1 MKREISFSLIA
12 ILLSCLI
19 GFILIFC
26 AYSIPVTKIRINA
39 NESLP
44 ILIEE
49 NEIFTWTTELT
60 GSGIDNFTTAIML
73 NNASFLGR
81 DSIIYDAIMNPRI
94 QHPVSNK
101 LIDLYYNLNQQ
112 TLDDSP
118 IIDYPRYWH
127 GYLIILKP
135 LLLVLNLKEIR
146 ILNYILQTILLIM
159 CLYLI
164 TKRLNIKYALAFL
177 TSIIYLNPISLGMCL
192 QFTSTYYIMLITTIL
207 LLFSNKQTNCYKLF
221 LFSGIATAYFDL
233 LSAPLIT
240 LGFPLIIYLNLYNQK
255 LSKNFINIIKNST
268 FWSIGYAL
276 MWISKWII
284 ATIITKQNI
293 LLDGFNNSLY
303 RIKGNGFIESGIPD
317 WTPTNAIVRNLN
329 EYYNYNNIII
339 FLSFLLLIC
348 LSYLIKQYNFT
359 KNYKAILSLFIGCYP
374 FLWYATVI
382 NHSIIHPIL
391 THRILA
397 ITIFAICNCIV
408 CTLKDKENIN
418 NVHKGGFLES

>member
-1 MKREISFSLIA
+1 MPTKELNMKREISFSLIA

-221 LFSGIATAYFDL
+221 LLVERLTNQNRL
-233 LSAPLIT
+233 WR
-240 LGFPLIIYLNLYNQK
+240 YLK
-255 LSKNFINIIKNST
+255 IK
-268 FWSIGYAL
+268 
-276 MWISKWII
+276 
-284 ATIITKQNI
+284 
-293 LLDGFNNSLY
+293 
-303 RIKGNGFIESGIPD
+303 
-317 WTPTNAIVRNLN
+317 IVYSN
-329 EYYNYNNIII
+329 
-339 FLSFLLLIC
+339 
-348 LSYLIKQYNFT
+348 
-359 KNYKAILSLFIGCYP
+359 
-374 FLWYATVI
+374 
-382 NHSIIHPIL
+382 
-391 THRILA
+391 
-397 ITIFAICNCIV
+397 
-408 CTLKDKENIN
+408 
-418 NVHKGGFLES
+418 